1 MSMDEPT
8 EPLLRDGHVP
18 LHSQISETFRARI
31 ASGTWP
37 AHYRLKAEP
46 DLAKELGVSR
56 GTLRRALST
65 LLEEGLL
72 QKVRGRGTFVTSSIV
87 EPAIAQRLSTLTE
100 DFSAQGIKTEAIVL
114 DAGLRPAPKP
124 IAALLDIPGDVP
136 TFFIA
141 RKRRTADGVFAFMD
155 NYVRADLTPGI
166 ETVDFETRSLFG
178 TLEDRYRLKI
188 STARRTF
195 SAEIADARICEVLE
209 MPEGAPVQYLQQ
221 ITYLTNGEPIEYS
234 DVWINSARLRVTSFL
249 SRR

>member
-1 MSMDEPT
+1 MSTNDPSDG
-8 EPLLRDGHVP
+8 LLREGP
-18 LHSQISETFRARI
+18 ASLHSQISETFRSRI

-37 AHYRLKAEP
+37 THYRLKAEP
-46 DLAKELGVSR
+46 DLAEDLGVSR
-56 GTLRRALST
+56 GTLRRALAT

-72 QKVRGRGTFVTSSIV
+72 QKVRGRGTFVTSSVV

-114 DAGLRPAPKP
+114 DGGLRLAPKP
-124 IAALLDIPGDVP
+124 IAALLDIPSDLR
-136 TFFIA
+136 TFFIQ
-141 RKRRTADGVFAFMD
+141 RKRKTADGVFAFME

-166 ETVDFETRSLFG
+166 ETVDFETQSLFG

-195 SAEIADARICEVLE
+195 SAEIADARICRALE
-209 MPEGAPVQYLQQ
+209 MTEGAPVQYLQQ